1 MLIKTP
7 HHTLDINARV
17 HIMGILNV
25 TPDSFSD
32 GGRLHSEK
40 DVLDQAETMVK
51 EGADILDI
59 GGESTRPH
67 ADAVAEDD
75 EIQRVIP
82 AITAIRKHFT
92 TPISID
98 TTKAE
103 VARQALEAGADI
115 INDTSAFQHD
125 PEMIDVAL
133 KSDAPVIIM
142 HMQGT
147 PRTMQVNPS
156 YDDVIGEIRTYL
168 AERIEWAER
177 KGLSRKKIIVDPGIG
192 FGKTVGHNLTI
203 LKNLSEFS
211 SLGCPVL
218 VGHSRKAFIGTLLDI
233 KDPSS
238 RDDATSVLSALCVQ
252 SGVSILRVH
261 DVGKTIQ
268 AVKLAKAVINGQ
280 LTIDN

>member
-7 HHTLDINARV
+7 HTTLDLNSRV
-17 HIMGILNV
+17 HVMGILNV

-32 GGRLHSEK
+32 GGRLTSQT
-40 DVLDQAETMVK
+40 DLLNQAETMIQD
-51 EGADILDI
+51 GADILDI
-59 GGESTRPH
+59 GGESSRPF
-67 ADAVAEDD
+67 AEEVATE
-75 EIQRVIP
+75 EELHRVIP
-82 AITAIRKHFT
+82 AITAIRKRFS

-115 INDTSAFQHD
+115 INDISAFQSD
-125 PEMIDVAL
+125 PGIVDIALQYDV
-133 KSDAPVIIM
+133 PVIIM

-156 YDDVIGEIRTYL
+156 YDDVIGEIRSAL
-168 AERIEWAER
+168 AERIDWAEER
-177 KGLSRKKIIVDPGIG
+177 GLSRNKIIVDPGIG
-192 FGKTVGHNLTI
+192 FGKTIGHNLTI
-203 LKNLSEFS
+203 LKNLSQFS
-211 SLGCPVL
+211 QLGCPIL
-218 VGHSRKAFIGTLLDI
+218 VGHSRKAFIGSLLDI
-233 KDPSS
+233 KDPTS

-268 AVKLAKAVINGQ
+268 AVKLAEAVLKAV
-280 LTIDN
+280 DN